1 MTITAPET
9 DAGSDK
15 ATPMAPIRKKIG
27 SVEILGLGLKF
38 DTKDKNNLLSFSID
52 ATVTLGPITFAVRDF
67 KLTFDITGL
76 SLDDLSK
83 AIPKPSIGGLAAS
96 FDRPPLTLAGAFAH
110 QEDEI
115 SESFL
120 RGAIVGYTPYKFEA
134 AGYYGETKADKMKS
148 FFAYCKLNGPLMTL
162 GYANINGIT
171 GGFGYNSNVKFPTPD
186 AVLAFL
192 LMNGDMVAASL
203 TVFAFQILTV
213 EAAAVV
219 HWTPQIKIGI
229 FGIATA
235 IMPKEVTSESAI
247 FAKVQLGIVATLDI
261 GNGVLAVEGQ
271 LTPSS
276 FVLDKNCHL
285 RGGFAFYT
293 WFEGT
298 DPAASNQDGT
308 DLVFTIGGYHPSFKK
323 PPSNAISITGEAYFA
338 ITPKVCMGSGRLNIF
353 LVLGPLNAFFD
364 AFVDFLINYKPFN
377 FRAQGGLT
385 VGVKYTLDLWI
396 TSIHIDIEIG
406 ARIYLYGPPIYGTV
420 HVDFWVFGFDVTFGA
435 QNALVNS
442 GVDLEQLYDFVLQKD
457 AAGASMA
464 SVFHHDTNKDKL
476 EWKADKEEPV
486 HENDTDLP
494 IIFSCQSGLIPSAKQ
509 ETKEKEPWRVTPMDF
524 SFMPGITTEV
534 ESIPFASPAQ
544 DKIYGKPMK
553 KPSTLGA
560 IGSVLTLTITQQK
573 DTIVEPG
580 LEADP
585 LVPIWKKSEPAT
597 KPVPSALWGEYFESQ
612 DPSSGDGTKQID
624 DLLSGSKGSIN
635 LMMDVTVS
643 QPDTVK
649 PTEAIK
655 EFDILK
661 TMSQTA
667 AVTHWPPNPSQN
679 DK

>member
-1 MTITAPET
+1 MTITALET

-15 ATPMAPIRKKIG
+15 ATPMAATRKK
-27 SVEILGLGLKF
+27 
-38 DTKDKNNLLSFSID
+38 ID

-83 AIPKPSIGGLAAS
+83 AIPKPSIGGLATS

-120 RGAIVGYTPYKFEA
+120 GSAIVGYTPYKFEA

-186 AVLAFL
+186 AVLAFP
-192 LMNGDMVAASL
+192 LMNGDTVTKPSIADTLDGLMNGGWFMMQRDSFWVAAGL

-213 EAAAVV
+213 EAVAVV
-219 HWTPQIKIGI
+219 QWTPQIKIGI
-229 FGIATA
+229 FSIATA
-235 IMPKEVTSESAI
+235 IMPKGVTSESAI

-293 WFEGT
+293 WFEAT
-298 DPAASNQDGT
+298 DPAASNKDGT
-308 DLVFTIGGYHPSFKK
+308 DWAFTIGGYHPSFKK
-323 PPSNAISITGEAYFA
+323 PPRYPNPRLGIYRNFSNAISITGEAYFA
-338 ITPKVCMGSGRLNIF
+338 ITPKVCMGCGRLNVS

-364 AFVDFLINYKPFN
+364 AFVDFLIYYEPFD

-385 VGVKYTLDLWI
+385 VGVKYTLDL
-396 TSIHIDIEIG
+396 
-406 ARIYLYGPPIYGTV
+406 
-420 HVDFWVFGFDVTFGA
+420 
-435 QNALVNS
+435 

-464 SVFHHDTNKDKL
+464 SVFHHDTNKDKF

-524 SFMPGITTEV
+524 PFMV
-534 ESIPFASPAQ
+534 SCKF
-544 DKIYGKPMK
+544 KR
-553 KPSTLGA
+553 LR
-560 IGSVLTLTITQQK
+560 
-573 DTIVEPG
+573 
-580 LEADP
+580 
-585 LVPIWKKSEPAT
+585 
-597 KPVPSALWGEYFESQ
+597 
-612 DPSSGDGTKQID
+612 
-624 DLLSGSKGSIN
+624 SK
-635 LMMDVTVS
+635 M
-643 QPDTVK
+643 
-649 PTEAIK
+649 AC
-655 EFDILK
+655 
-661 TMSQTA
+661 
-667 AVTHWPPNPSQN
+667 
-679 DK
+679 